1 MLSGVALRGSFQAFV
16 SGVALR
22 SCSQGLLSGIALR
35 GYSQGFLS
43 GVPLR
48 GCSQGFLS
56 GVSLR
61 VPTVSYSLRFTPEY
75 NVLIIFVELQI
86 LEIKNES
93 SFNYFCSYPIS
104 KHFSFPLYINPS
116 PQQFTSKDVPPSF
129 FNSYFFTTNIILNSL
144 HLKMFRPRLDSN
156 RQP

>member
-1 MLSGVALRGSFQAFV
+1 MNSGVDLRGYSTAFLSGVALRGCSKELL

-22 SCSQGLLSGIALR
+22 GCSQGL
-35 GYSQGFLS
+35 LS

-48 GCSQGFLS
+48 GCSQEFLS

-104 KHFSFPLYINPS
+104 
-116 PQQFTSKDVPPSF
+116 
-129 FNSYFFTTNIILNSL
+129 
-144 HLKMFRPRLDSN
+144 
-156 RQP
+156 